1 MKKITLSELILLIN
15 QTNEKAYVCSSEI
28 QKNSII
34 IKHRELDGR
43 ETVLNETK
51 DFDTQY
57 NLYMECLHNL
67 EVYKNKLSK
76 ANSQIIATKGMTI
89 LETLNHMNNLKKQ
102 LTLLDE
108 LCTKSSSL
116 KRYFDG
122 NGSNAYYRVEELN
135 FHIEKYKN
143 EKSKLQSEINNLES
157 CIQQANA
164 NNFVEIE

>member
-15 QTNEKAYVCSSEI
+15 QTNDKVYTSSSEI
-28 QKNSII
+28 VKNSII
-34 IKHRELDGR
+34 IKHRELDGK
-43 ETVLNETK
+43 ETILNNVK
-51 DFDTQY
+51 DFNNKY
-57 NLYMECLHNL
+57 NLYIECLHKL
-67 EVYKNKLSK
+67 ETYKNKLSK

-102 LTLLDE
+102 LALLDE
-108 LCTKSSSL
+108 LCAKEPSL

-122 NGSNAYYRVEELN
+122 NGSNAYYRVEDLN
-135 FHIEKYKN
+135 FDIEKYKN
-143 EKSKLQSEINNLES
+143 EKLRLQSEINNLES